1 MEFQDYGILSIQ
13 NFKNLEIS
21 ELWNF
26 SNQELYDPGITVFQT
41 YRILERIKYF

>member
-26 SNQELYDPGITVFQT
+26 SSQELYNTENTVFQT
-41 YRILERIKYF
+41 YRNLERIKYF